1 MYNTNIRRDLNMRKE
16 IWIIGFIAFALGL
29 LTAIA
34 GSIIAPRST
43 EVILILVGLGIVVGI
58 INVTKK
64 ETITFMVATIALV
77 VVGDVL
83 DPIKHTELGSLFDN
97 MLSLIATFMAPA
109 AIIAAIKALVSVGF
123 PGETL

>member
-1 MYNTNIRRDLNMRKE
+1 MRKE

-34 GSIIAPRST
+34 GSIIAPKST
-43 EVILILVGLGIVVGI
+43 VVILILVGLGIIVGI
-58 INVTKK
+58 LNVTKK

-109 AIIAAIKALVSVGF
+109 AIIAAIKTLVSVGF
-123 PGETL
+123 PGEPL

>member
-1 MYNTNIRRDLNMRKE
+1 MRKE

-34 GSIIAPRST
+34 GSIIAPRSP
-43 EVILILVGLGIVVGI
+43 IILLILVGLGVVVGI
-58 INVTKK
+58 LNVTKK
-64 ETITFMVATIALV
+64 EIITLLVATIALV

-83 DPIKHTELGSLFDN
+83 DPIKHTEIGSLFDN

-123 PGETL
+123 PGEPTSDL